1 MPHDSREA
9 RIRAAQLYLTLSADG
24 SAAEQDQR
32 SISRRLGLLLL
43 AALLA
48 FAVPLG
54 WAQSAGADR
63 AGDGPQAVLT
73 KSGSDDEASASDDD
87 DDEDEDEDEED
98 ADDTEDDGTAGES
111 GNADGTKGQTGQAAD
126 DDTNRETQAQ
136 NTDRQGLNTGV
147 STRGETDPG
156 DKTGQT
162 ERR

>member
-1 MPHDSREA
+1 MPRNSREA

-24 SAAEQDQR
+24 SAAAQDQR
-32 SISRRLGLLLL
+32 SVSRRLGLLLL

-63 AGDGPQAVLT
+63 AVGEAPQAVLT
-73 KSGSDDEASASDDD
+73 KSGGDEASASDDD
-87 DDEDEDEDEED
+87 DEDEDEED
-98 ADDTEDDGTAGES
+98 ADDTENDGTAGES
-111 GNADGTKGQTGQAAD
+111 GDADGTRGQTDQAED

-136 NTDRQGLNTGV
+136 NTDRPGLETVV

>member
-24 SAAEQDQR
+24 SAAAEDQR
-32 SISRRLGLLLL
+32 STSRRLGLLVL
-43 AALLA
+43 AIMLA
-48 FAVPLG
+48 FAAPLG

-63 AGDGPQAVLT
+63 SGDAPQAVLT
-73 KSGSDDEASASDDD
+73 KSSSDDEASGSDDD
-87 DDEDEDEDEED
+87 DEDEDEED
-98 ADDTEDDGTAGES
+98 ADDTEEDGTEGES
-111 GNADGTKGQTGQAAD
+111 GNADGTKGQTVQAAD

-136 NTDRQGLNTGV
+136 NTDRQGLHTGV